1 MAREPSDPSAATQ
14 QQHSGRRF
22 WAGPLPLRRAAL
34 LVAVLALLALGTTY
48 LLQRRA
54 AQGAQAEFASHGR
67 SLAALVAQAVGTDG
81 SLSESARLTRILES
95 TARHSGLRAGAI
107 LAGDGRVLAHTDLTR
122 RAERIALPTP
132 MLDSDGALP
141 ADVRTALFGPQAGA
155 VFSHPVINADGAAG
169 LVTLLLARPHARV
182 WGPDLL
188 HFLLP
193 TGLILLAMIA
203 LLQVSTRWA
212 LRPTLRFLEHLTQVL
227 APPDGGATQPGATA
241 EPDHVLA
248 QTVSWMT
255 EIKDEREAL
264 TIQNRMLEY
273 ERRRVTLVLEHLPD
287 GLVVADAGGDIV
299 FVNRTARGML
309 PRGTETDAPAAP
321 AAAAEIAPERGP
333 LPAAAQELLAEAR
346 QRGQLLHETTAGE
359 KRRHILINR
368 IPLPGTLERT
378 AGMLFH
384 LRDVTAQQAAQQA
397 QAEFLSQISHEL
409 KSPLNTIVAYVEA
422 LDDEELVGA
431 EERREFYNTIN
442 QEAMR
447 MARLISNLLQLS
459 RIQLG
464 NLSARFGF
472 VKADA
477 LLRDMAASVTAQIEQ
492 HGLKLDLQVPEN
504 LPPLFG
510 DKDLL
515 GVAVT
520 NLLSNAIKYT
530 PSGGRISLRAAED
543 EKGITVEVA
552 DTGIG
557 IPPEAQA
564 KIFERFAR
572 SDQEEVQQ
580 QSGTGLGLALV
591 REIAEIHEGNVTL
604 ESEIDSGSRFRLWIP
619 SREAGTRFDLGA
631 A

>member
-1 MAREPSDPSAATQ
+1 
-14 QQHSGRRF
+14 
-22 WAGPLPLRRAAL
+22 
-34 LVAVLALLALGTTY
+34 
-48 LLQRRA
+48 
-54 AQGAQAEFASHGR
+54 
-67 SLAALVAQAVGTDG
+67 
-81 SLSESARLTRILES
+81 
-95 TARHSGLRAGAI
+95 
-107 LAGDGRVLAHTDLTR
+107 
-122 RAERIALPTP
+122 
-132 MLDSDGALP
+132 
-141 ADVRTALFGPQAGA
+141 
-155 VFSHPVINADGAAG
+155 
-169 LVTLLLARPHARV
+169 
-182 WGPDLL
+182 
-188 HFLLP
+188 
-193 TGLILLAMIA
+193 
-203 LLQVSTRWA
+203 
-212 LRPTLRFLEHLTQVL
+212 
-227 APPDGGATQPGATA
+227 
-241 EPDHVLA
+241 
-248 QTVSWMT
+248 
-255 EIKDEREAL
+255 
-264 TIQNRMLEY
+264 
-273 ERRRVTLVLEHLPD
+273 
-287 GLVVADAGGDIV
+287 
-299 FVNRTARGML
+299 
-309 PRGTETDAPAAP
+309 
-321 AAAAEIAPERGP
+321 
-333 LPAAAQELLAEAR
+333 
-346 QRGQLLHETTAGE
+346 
-359 KRRHILINR
+359 
-368 IPLPGTLERT
+368 
-378 AGMLFH
+378 MLFH